1 METPEL
7 FPDLTLK
14 ENETRLQVL
23 DFFYACDGRDDKA
36 HPLHSRYTG
45 LFEKYVYLVGCATVG
60 LWTKE
65 GLWTKDWDWVE
76 ELAYGVMFGDRE
88 EEEGDAQD

>member
-45 LFEKYVYLVGCATVG
+45 LK
-60 LWTKE
+60 